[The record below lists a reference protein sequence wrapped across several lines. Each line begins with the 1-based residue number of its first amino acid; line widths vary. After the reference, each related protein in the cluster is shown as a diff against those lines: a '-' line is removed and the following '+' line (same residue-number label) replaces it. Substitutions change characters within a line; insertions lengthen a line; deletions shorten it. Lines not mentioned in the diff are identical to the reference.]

1 MLILILQ
8 SINTLQITPCPNGHQ
23 LRPNPAQNG
32 IKSKNSSLQE
42 YRGQLIVL
50 RFQNHARNLARGPK
64 HFKFNNTSNSTKQFK
79 IRSYPLLPHTKIHQR
94 IINLYKLLLC
104 NNNPHYFTSTHRR
117 HTTKENSR
125 LNFSAMIRV
134 CRILRILTKN
144 HRD

>member
-42 YRGQLIVL
+42 HRGHIILL
-50 RFQNHARNLARGPK
+50 RFQNHARNLGSRSK
-64 HFKFNNTSNSTKQFK
+64 TFSIQQYLKFHKNHFK
-79 IRSYPLLPHTKIHQR
+79 IRSYPLLPPTKIHQKD
-94 IINLYKLLLC
+94 NLYTLLLC
-104 NNNPHYFTSTHRR
+104 NNNPHCFTSTHRR
-117 HTTKENSR
+117 HTTTKKSR